1 MFSVR
6 GLIGDAHEA
15 AITAVA
21 YSPHRREFYT
31 AGADNLVKCWET
43 ESGAF
48 VRSLAGH
55 KGWVTDLL
63 YIPSLRQLVSSSIDG
78 KLLCWGL
85 KAGSTQSKN
94 EKIDFHSL
102 CEDQPGGDLG
112 TPIHCMAYCERRRML
127 VTATDGTINMYTV
140 KVENRK
146 MKLEFISKV
155 RQHTDLIRI
164 LLIIDDRQVLS
175 AGYDRKIGVFDLDS
189 EVRSYI
195 AKPADGGHDGA
206 IAAMTF
212 DTLNNRVITGGYDRR
227 IKVWST
233 DGRLLQNFEDFA
245 TSVTGLC
252 YCEVTRH
259 LWACC
264 SCGRPYVYDLHSGS
278 NITEI
283 VHTGV
288 DGLRSPSMLK
298 RGYCEG
304 TKDVIATTANREVIY
319 WRYNPTAALRV
330 LHGHSNWVEVLA
342 VSNPP
347 APEIPEL
354 FSAGMDKKV
363 KKWELGTKFNPD
375 AIYCNDEYVGHSATI
390 LCAVFSDEH
399 SLLVT
404 GSEDMSIR
412 VWQYATEKKR
422 LDLDTVELF
431 ELTEHEERVT
441 GLTCRDHILISVS
454 WDQTVRFWDLHTGT
468 YQEAWTIEDAHDDYI
483 YDVEYVGRA
492 NDGMMVD
499 QFATCSAD
507 RTIKIWDFSTLEVK
521 GRAELVHTLSG
532 HAGEVYKLTWNRMH
546 SLWVSGAEDS
556 TIRTWSLEGDP
567 VATIHARD
575 AVTALCTDNETGYCV
590 AASLDLAIRVY
601 DLVAQEVSKA
611 ESKTAQPSAA
621 FWCFNQSCRLGL
633 VLSACCL
640 CVLCFAWLPCA

>member
-1 MFSVR
+1 MEVAPGMFSAR
-6 GLIGDAHEA
+6 GLISDAHEA

-146 MKLEFISKV
+146 MKLEFLSKV
-155 RQHTDLIRI
+155 RQHADLIRI
-164 LLIIDDRQVLS
+164 LLIIEDRLVLS
-175 AGYDRKIGVFDLDS
+175 AGYDRKIGVFDLDT

-227 IKVWST
+227 VKVWST

-298 RGYCEG
+298 LWYFEG
-304 TKDVIATTANREVIY
+304 TKDVIAT
-319 WRYNPTAALRV
+319 
-330 LHGHSNWVEVLA
+330 
-342 VSNPP
+342 
-347 APEIPEL
+347 
-354 FSAGMDKKV
+354 
-363 KKWELGTKFNPD
+363 
-375 AIYCNDEYVGHSATI
+375 
-390 LCAVFSDEH
+390 
-399 SLLVT
+399 
-404 GSEDMSIR
+404 
-412 VWQYATEKKR
+412 
-422 LDLDTVELF
+422 
-431 ELTEHEERVT
+431 
-441 GLTCRDHILISVS
+441 
-454 WDQTVRFWDLHTGT
+454 
-468 YQEAWTIEDAHDDYI
+468 
-483 YDVEYVGRA
+483 
-492 NDGMMVD
+492 
-499 QFATCSAD
+499 
-507 RTIKIWDFSTLEVK
+507 
-521 GRAELVHTLSG
+521 
-532 HAGEVYKLTWNRMH
+532 
-546 SLWVSGAEDS
+546 
-556 TIRTWSLEGDP
+556 
-567 VATIHARD
+567 
-575 AVTALCTDNETGYCV
+575 
-590 AASLDLAIRVY
+590 
-601 DLVAQEVSKA
+601 
-611 ESKTAQPSAA
+611 
-621 FWCFNQSCRLGL
+621 
-633 VLSACCL
+633 
-640 CVLCFAWLPCA
+640 